1 MKMTESI
8 VTLESVSKIY
18 NKYTVLDS
26 ISQGF
31 QKGGSVA
38 FVGHNGCGKSTLL
51 KVLAG
56 LVRTEQGRVRYSGKV
71 RFSYVPEKFT
81 GLDVSMER
89 YLSSVARMEGVDY
102 GRVKGLIKDFFL
114 EDMTHIRMDHMSKGS
129 LQKVGV
135 IQALMAPHDIMLL
148 DEPLSGQDADSQ
160 EVFISKVNELREQG
174 VTIFMSCHEKKLI
187 DELSDQ
193 VYTIEK
199 GKLRNREEEE
209 ESVFRIYV
217 RKNDRLEAWPEMFSR
232 GNKYLLRVK
241 EAQLKETVMKL
252 YGEGWELIG
261 IEEYI

>member
-1 MKMTESI
+1 MTESI

-38 FVGHNGCGKSTLL
+38 FVGHNGCGNSTLL

-81 GLDVSMER
+81 GLDVCMER

-217 RKNDRLEAWPEMFSR
+217 RKNDRLEAWPKMFSR